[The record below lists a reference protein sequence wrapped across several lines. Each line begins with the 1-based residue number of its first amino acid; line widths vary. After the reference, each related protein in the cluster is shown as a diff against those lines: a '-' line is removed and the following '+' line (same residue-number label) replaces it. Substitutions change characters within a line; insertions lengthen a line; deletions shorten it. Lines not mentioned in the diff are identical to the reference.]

1 MSLHNMAI
9 HPILLCGGSGTR
21 LWPLS
26 RALYPKQLLQFEA
39 EDPLLL
45 LTAKRARGD
54 DFAAPLVIC
63 NEEHRFLIAA
73 LFQRSPIETAGI
85 VLEAEGR
92 NTAPAAAVAA
102 LCTLRDAGAEE
113 DPVLLLLPSDHVI
126 PDAAAFRDCVLKA
139 AAEAQAGRI
148 VTFGIRPSRAETG
161 YGYIEAETAAG
172 EGAVPVDV
180 RRFVEK
186 PDLATAERYVKGGK
200 HYWNAGIFLCSARTL
215 LGELERLAPEVL
227 AAARAA
233 VAGAREDRDF
243 LRLDPEAYGRSPAIS
258 IDHAVMEKTARASV
272 LPVAF
277 EWSDIGSWQE
287 IWARSQ
293 KDAAQN
299 AVVGDAILQDTSGSL
314 VYGAAEA
321 LTVVVGLEDV
331 VVVNTE
337 DVVLVTRRNGG
348 TAVKA
353 VIDRLAEEGRSEHLS
368 HTTVY
373 RPWGSYKG
381 LMRGPKFQVKEL
393 NIDAGAAISLQY
405 HKHRSEHWVVVDGT
419 AEVTRDDE
427 VFDLQ
432 SNQSTFITPG
442 QKHRLANRGPGNLK
456 IIEIQCGDYLC
467 EDDIVRLE
475 DNYGRR

>member
-1 MSLHNMAI
+1 MTI
-9 HPILLCGGSGTR
+9 HPVLLCGGSGTR

-26 RALYPKQLLQFEA
+26 RVLYPKQLLQFED

-45 LTAKRARGD
+45 LTAKRVQGD
-54 DFAAPLVIC
+54 GFAAPLVIC
-63 NEEHRFLIAA
+63 NEEHRFLVAA
-73 LFQRSPIETAGI
+73 LFRRASIDTAGI

-102 LCTLRDAGAEE
+102 LWALRDSGEVE
-113 DPVLLLLPSDHVI
+113 DPLLLLLPSDHVI
-126 PDAAAFRDCVLKA
+126 PNAAAFRDCILKA
-139 AAEAQAGRI
+139 AGAAQAGRI

-161 YGYIEAETAAG
+161 YGYIEAATATAD
-172 EGAVPVDV
+172 GAAPVDV

-186 PDLATAERYVKGGK
+186 PDLSTAKGYVEGGK
-200 HYWNAGIFLCSARTL
+200 HYWNTGIFLCSARTL
-215 LGELERLAPEVL
+215 LAELEGLAPDVL
-227 AAARAA
+227 AAARSAL
-233 VAGAREDRDF
+233 VGAREDSDF
-243 LRLDPEAYGRSPAIS
+243 LRLDAKSYGNSPAIS
-258 IDHAVMEKTARASV
+258 IDHAVMEKTNRASI

-293 KDAAQN
+293 KDTAQN
-299 AVVGDAILQDTSGSL
+299 AVIGDAILQDTSGSL
-314 VYGAAEA
+314 AYSAAEA
-321 LTVVVGLEDV
+321 LTVVAGLKDV
-331 VVVNTE
+331 VVVNTG
-337 DVVLVTRRNGG
+337 DVVLVTRRDGS
-348 TAVKA
+348 TAIKA
-353 VIDRLAEEGRSEHLS
+353 VIERLIEQGRSEHLS

-381 LMRGPKFQVKEL
+381 VIQGAGFQVKEL

-405 HKHRSEHWVVVDGT
+405 HEHRSEHWVVVNGT
-419 AEVTRDDE
+419 AEVTRDDD
-427 VFDLQ
+427 VFDLEP
-432 SNQSTFITPG
+432 NQSTFIAPG

-456 IIEIQCGDYLC
+456 IIEIQCGDYLG

>member
-1 MSLHNMAI
+1 M
-9 HPILLCGGSGTR
+9 
-21 LWPLS
+21 
-26 RALYPKQLLQFEA
+26 LYPKQLLQFGG

-45 LTAKRARGD
+45 STAKRAQGKA
-54 DFAAPLVIC
+54 FAAPLVIC
-63 NEEHRFLIAA
+63 NEEHRFLVAA
-73 LFQRSPIETAGI
+73 LFRHASIDTAGI

-102 LCTLRDAGAEE
+102 LCALRDAGEEE
-113 DPVLLLLPSDHVI
+113 DPLLLLLPSDHVV
-126 PDAAAFRDCVLKA
+126 PDSVAFRDCVLKA
-139 AAEAQAGRI
+139 VPAAQAGRI
-148 VTFGIRPSRAETG
+148 VTFGIRPTRAETG
-161 YGYIEAETAAG
+161 YGYIEVAKTVGDGTA
-172 EGAVPVDV
+172 PVDA

-186 PDLATAERYVKGGK
+186 PDLSTAKGYVKDGK

-215 LGELERLAPEVL
+215 LGELQGFASDVL
-227 AAARAA
+227 AAADAA
-233 VAGAREDRDF
+233 LAGAQEDSDF
-243 LRLDPEAYGRSPAIS
+243 LRLDPDAYGESPAIS
-258 IDHAVMEKTARASV
+258 IDHAVMERTNRASV

-293 KDAAQN
+293 KDTAQN
-299 AVVGDAILQDTSGSL
+299 AVIGDAILQNTSGSL
-314 VYGAAEA
+314 AYSAAEA
-321 LTVVVGLEDV
+321 LTVVAGLEDV

-337 DVVLVTRRNGG
+337 DVVLVTRRDEG

-353 VIDRLAEEGRSEHLS
+353 VIERLAEEGRREHLT

-381 LMRGPKFQVKEL
+381 LTYGPKFQVKEL

-405 HKHRSEHWVVVDGT
+405 HEHRSEHWVVVDGT
-419 AEVTRDDE
+419 AEVTRDGE
-427 VFDLQ
+427 VFDLKP
-432 SNQSTFITPG
+432 NQSTFIAPG
-442 QKHRLANRGPGNLK
+442 QKHRLANRGPGSLK
-456 IIEIQCGDYLC
+456 IIEIQCGDYIG